1 MRMQVTSMILLIKQY
16 VQTNFYAR
24 NLRKLEENTIEKE
37 FILFLTLLKPCVSK
51 HWVNELYLFLNTGWG
66 HIALCYSLSFY
77 GPHSTRNVFFL
88 QTIQSYMCFQC
99 TSNNW
104 YFVFRP
110 HLSVVEIMSFCVL
123 YEIQSRTH
131 NASVIIQK
139 FLTGASHNHITV

>member
-1 MRMQVTSMILLIKQY
+1 MRMQVTSMILLINQY

-24 NLRKLEENTIEKE
+24 NEKTRGKHYRKRKCIV
-37 FILFLTLLKPCVSK
+37 FLTLLKPCVSK
-51 HWVNELYLFLNTGWG
+51 HWVNELYLFPNTGRG

-123 YEIQSRTH
+123 YEIQSHTY
-131 NASVIIQK
+131 NTSVIIQK